1 MTESNNQGSEHTI
14 QRFQPHQFEAA
25 LAYFNEHGYC
35 VFSKAF
41 DIALGKAFWD
51 DVEYQIAHNEQL
63 SYSLYGKVY
72 QGPNTPP
79 DGKKL
84 PRIIDIESHSELA
97 RQLILISPIAQF
109 LHALYGCPATC
120 MQTLTYKF
128 SSEQRAHSDKVLVS
142 PPYVGPYD
150 RETLAASWLAL
161 EASSEANGALIIYP
175 GSHKLPKRSLF
186 DGFDDSYL
194 AYTNWL
200 DSWLQENGFKG
211 VTFRAE
217 PGDILFWHGDFIHAG
232 GAIQSPS
239 ETPPTR
245 HSLVCHYARIPEN
258 QASLDASWTRVKLPG
273 GSYYQLLSAV
283 SEEKPAPMPA
293 SLMQRLKARVVSL
306 MGKSKGT

>member
-1 MTESNNQGSEHTI
+1 MTESSNQGSEHI
-14 QRFQPHQFEAA
+14 IRRFHPEQIDEA

-41 DIALGKAFWD
+41 DLALGDAFWA
-51 DVEYQIAHNEQL
+51 DVEHQIAHNEQL
-63 SYSLYGKVY
+63 SYSLYGKIY

-97 RQLILISPIAQF
+97 RQLILISPIAKF
-109 LHALYGCPATC
+109 LHALYGYPATC

-150 RETLAASWLAL
+150 RDTLAASWLAL

-175 GSHKLPKRSLF
+175 GSHKLSKRSLF
-186 DGFDDSYL
+186 DGFEDSYE

-200 DSWLQENGFKG
+200 ETWLQENGFKG

-239 ETPPTR
+239 DTPPTR
-245 HSLVCHYARIPEN
+245 HSLVCHYARIPLE
-258 QASLDASWTRVKLPG
+258 QPSLDSGWTRVKLPG
-273 GSYYQLLSAV
+273 GSYYQLASGTAAKT
-283 SEEKPAPMPA
+283 SSPA
-293 SLMQRLKARVVSL
+293 SLMHRIKSRLASL
-306 MGKSKGT
+306 VRSSIGT